1 MRPWDAKA
9 DGCFAGGA
17 PCRSQS
23 GTLHSQFLCLAVGL
37 FGSSRHPRNS
47 RLLQVSRK
55 ASDHLPG
62 DAPCRSRR
70 CCRQRSGRRSFPC
83 RAHASPQGMFAMARA
98 RGLRPG
104 MPEPDRNWSRELPRL
119 EYCFQVVRREELFVL
134 QQADRP
140 TSSSR
145 SRARA
150 ARPGFQDRGVA
161 RVPPRAASGCFLQMP
176 ARLLEL
182 SRNRN
187 FSPPASRTGSGP
199 PVRAKTND
207 VEPTEERRH
216 PFDFAHGRLCPL
228 DRGHLGRARESLR
241 RCRRSR
247 ARFVPALRTAPDSPS
262 ISQPGHRS
270 AAGSPTPMP
279 DARC

>member
-1 MRPWDAKA
+1 
-9 DGCFAGGA
+9 
-17 PCRSQS
+17 
-23 GTLHSQFLCLAVGL
+23 
-37 FGSSRHPRNS
+37 
-47 RLLQVSRK
+47 
-55 ASDHLPG
+55 
-62 DAPCRSRR
+62 
-70 CCRQRSGRRSFPC
+70 
-83 RAHASPQGMFAMARA
+83 MARA

-104 MPEPDRNWSRELPRL
+104 VSEPNRNWPRELPRL

-182 SRNRN
+182 SRNGN
-187 FSPPASRTGSGP
+187 FSPLASRTGSGP
-199 PVRAKTND
+199 PVRAKKND
-207 VEPTEERRH
+207 VEPLGSRRH

-228 DRGHLGRARESLR
+228 DRGHLGRARESLW

-247 ARFVPALRTAPDSPS
+247 PASCQPFVPGQTRLQSR
-262 ISQPGHRS
+262 SQGIVRLPRRQLQC
-270 AAGSPTPMP
+270 PTRGA
-279 DARC
+279 DRF